1 MKIRAGFVGSR
12 LTRQL
17 SRIFAID
24 WGIEALSAQNSVLV
38 TIARPYASALF
49 DLASDAN
56 DIAGVE
62 KALDGLSALIDS
74 SEEFSG
80 FLKSPVVSG
89 EVKSNVV
96 AALIKKAKLK
106 GLSANFLNLVAKN
119 QRLFAV
125 PQMISHFKRLL
136 QRERGEVHA
145 EVTSAQPLSKAHQDS
160 LAKALKEK
168 IGKDVTLEQHVD
180 ADLIGGLIVKV
191 GSQMIDSSLKAKLT
205 AMKIAM
211 KEVG

>member
-1 MKIRAGFVGSR
+1 MAK
-12 LTRQL
+12 
-17 SRIFAID
+17 RIFAID

-49 DLASDAN
+49 DLAQGAK
-56 DIAGVE
+56 DIVGVE
-62 KALDGLSALIDS
+62 KALDGLLKLING
-74 SEEFSG
+74 SEDFSG
-80 FLKSPVVSG
+80 FLKSPVISG
-89 EVKSNVV
+89 DAKSAVIV
-96 AALIKKAKLK
+96 ALVKKAKLK
-106 GLSANFLNLVAKN
+106 GTTANFLNLVAKN
-119 QRLFAV
+119 QRLFAL
-125 PQMISHFKRLL
+125 PQMISQFKALAAK
-136 QRERGEVHA
+136 ERGEVHA
-145 EVTSAQPLSKAHQDS
+145 DVTSAQPLSKAHQAS

-191 GSQMIDSSLKAKLT
+191 GSQMIDSSLRTKLT

>member
-1 MKIRAGFVGSR
+1 MKIRAGLRAVACKGLVR
-12 LTRQL
+12 
-17 SRIFAID
+17 RIFAID

-49 DLASDAN
+49 DLAQDAK

-62 KALDGLSALIDS
+62 KAFDGLLKLINDS
-74 SEEFSG
+74 EDFSG
-80 FLKSPVVSG
+80 FLRSPVISG
-89 EVKSNVV
+89 DEKSAVIV
-96 AALIKKAKLK
+96 EMIKKAKLK
-106 GLSANFLNLVAKN
+106 GISANFLNLVAKN
-119 QRLFAV
+119 QRLFAL
-125 PQMISHFKRLL
+125 PQMISQFKALAAKD
-136 QRERGEVHA
+136 RGEVHA

-191 GSQMIDSSLKAKLT
+191 GSQMIDSSLKTKLT

>member
-1 MKIRAGFVGSR
+1 MKIRAG
-12 LTRQL
+12 LTGNCSAVLVR
-17 SRIFAID
+17 RIFAID

-49 DLASDAN
+49 DLAQDAK

-62 KALDGLSALIDS
+62 KALDGLLNTINN
-74 SEEFSG
+74 SEEFSH
-80 FLKSPVVSG
+80 FLDSPVVSG
-89 EVKSNVV
+89 DEKKAVV
-96 AALIKKAKLK
+96 EALIKKAKAK
-106 GLSANFLNLVAKN
+106 GLTANFLNLVAKN
-119 QRLFAV
+119 GRLFAL
-125 PQMISHFKRLL
+125 PAMISQFKALAAKD
-136 QRERGEVHA
+136 RGEVHA
-145 EVTSAQPLSKAHQDS
+145 EVTSAQPLSKAHQDALS
-160 LAKALKEK
+160 KALKKK

-191 GSQMIDSSLKAKLT
+191 GSQMIDSSLKTKLT